1 VTETDDQ
8 PARVELWPGDPGTLP
23 LDVRR
28 TLIALLRGPYLSQQ
42 RDSILWATLRAH
54 EQVIRR
60 HLGDLL
66 LQLEIDADAE
76 VAFTRNLEPGPD
88 FEQTVPSVLRKAPLS
103 FVDSALLLHL
113 RYLLLQGAAQQERV
127 VVGREEIDAHM
138 RAYAASSGHD
148 EAQFTK
154 RLSASLERLRKW
166 SILLDTDTRDRWEI
180 SSILALILTAEE
192 IGGIEAEYQ
201 RLRDTRG
208 DQPRFADTDD
218 EAQADGEADADG
230 EAPADGG
237 TDAAEEAPAD
247 EATGADGEAPADERP
262 DADGEAEADRASQVD
277 WEEARS

>member
-1 VTETDDQ
+1 MTETDDQ